1 MADNSILYQ
10 ALMQRGLFEPD
21 WALKEGDT
29 DPIADDEVL
38 LSKVAAIDEI
48 ALQALI
54 KGRIKM
60 LAKELMFDAHPAET
74 VVFRQ
79 VIWELASV
87 LDEQT
92 KYSAEKKR
100 RDDAAK
106 EAGEGNQT
114 GDNASNGAAEDNGT
128 PGL

>member
-1 MADNSILYQ
+1 
-10 ALMQRGLFEPD
+10 MQRGLFEPD